1 MHKKKF
7 IITFT
12 IIFLVAVSGVYFLSK
27 NSEPADNSNVNSAT
41 KIAGGNSSPDRIEVI
56 HFHATQQCFSCITV
70 GKFALK
76 TIQEKFPE
84 EYEQGEIVYKD
95 INVDLR
101 ENKEV
106 VNEYGATGSALYIND
121 IVGGRNSIE
130 EDATVWRLVANEEK
144 YITHF
149 EDKLKTKLGK

>member
-1 MHKKKF
+1 MHKKNF

-12 IIFLVAVSGVYFLSK
+12 IIFLIAVSGAYFLSK
-27 NSEPADNSNVNSAT
+27 NSEPADNSNVNSAA
-41 KIAGGNSSPDRIEVI
+41 KIVGKDSSLDRIEVM

-70 GKFALK
+70 GKFTLK

-95 INVDLR
+95 INIDLR

-106 VNEYGATGSALYIND
+106 ASEYGATGSALYINN
-121 IVGGRNSIE
+121 IVDGRNSIE
-130 EDATVWRLVANEEK
+130 EDTAVWRLVANEEK
-144 YITHF
+144 YITYF